1 MRNKYNSDYWEKRIS
16 AEVWNSYNTL
26 EEKNIK
32 LIEEYRKATERLQ
45 LELLKELTELETNKT
60 RTQKYKVERLKS
72 LKYNFEQELNRL
84 TARIEKTT
92 NKNFA
97 KECINIYKQALNI
110 TLPLFSQNEDQYTMT
125 NDELIQFLNEN
136 TFNGKNFKEYIWGDT
151 EKLQDELDQILKN
164 GLMKGESVASM
175 SYKINNAMNKGL
187 NVAYRLIRT
196 ESIHYLNESAIKG
209 YENAGVKYVQWWC
222 AEDERTCPRCG
233 AIHGKIFKIGENP
246 TTQHPNCRCTVIPV
260 IDMKTAKEDY
270 KTAQEEIRK
279 IQKTA

>member
-92 NKNFA
+92 NK
-97 KECINIYKQALNI
+97 K
-110 TLPLFSQNEDQYTMT
+110 
-125 NDELIQFLNEN
+125 
-136 TFNGKNFKEYIWGDT
+136 
-151 EKLQDELDQILKN
+151 
-164 GLMKGESVASM
+164 
-175 SYKINNAMNKGL
+175 
-187 NVAYRLIRT
+187 
-196 ESIHYLNESAIKG
+196 
-209 YENAGVKYVQWWC
+209 
-222 AEDERTCPRCG
+222 
-233 AIHGKIFKIGENP
+233 
-246 TTQHPNCRCTVIPV
+246 
-260 IDMKTAKEDY
+260 
-270 KTAQEEIRK
+270 
-279 IQKTA
+279 